1 MLADLL
7 TDTWL
12 KLVVAALT
20 ALGALLTF
28 WNTWRKERQ
37 RDSAEI
43 QASRDTIPAVMRNLA
58 AASIPMPALQV
69 DQVNELFKCVERL
82 CASMNQLAIAC
93 DRHLEETRRGAL
105 ASERAAEESRR
116 LQNVIEKAAGE
127 AAERATEAKDAAKR
141 INHSS
146 PTRRQ

>member
-7 TDTWL
+7 SDTWL

-20 ALGALLTF
+20 ALGACITF
-28 WNTWRKERQ
+28 YNTWRKERQ

-43 QASRDTIPAVMRNLA
+43 KASRDTIPAVMRNLA
-58 AASIPMPALQV
+58 AASVPMPALQV
-69 DQVNELFKCVERL
+69 DQVNELFRCVERL
-82 CASMNQLAIAC
+82 CASMNVLAIAC

-116 LQNVIEKAAGE
+116 LQGVIEKAASE
-127 AAERATEAKDAAKR
+127 ASDRAAKQNR
-141 INHSS
+141 SK
-146 PTRRQ
+146 